1 MFECASEERRPIT
14 VPKLRINR
22 EIRVKEVRVI
32 GLEGEQLGVLPVRE
46 AMMKAEEVGYDLVEV
61 APTNNPPVCR
71 IMDYGKYKY
80 ELSKKLHAQK
90 LHQKGTHVKE
100 VKLRPYTS
108 SHDLEVKLRHVK
120 RFLEEGNKVKITL
133 MFRGREMAYKELGRA
148 VMAKV
153 VQNVSGFGN
162 VEQPP
167 TMEGRNLIMLLIPK
181 PTKS

>member
-1 MFECASEERRPIT
+1 
-14 VPKLRINR
+14 LRVNY

-32 GLEGEQLGVLPVRE
+32 GLEGEQLGILPTRE
-46 AMMKAEEVGYDLVEV
+46 AIKKAEEVGYDLVEV

-80 ELSKKLHAQK
+80 EQSKKLHAQK

-108 SHDLEVKLRHVK
+108 PHDLEVKLRHVK

-133 MFRGREMAYKELGRA
+133 MFRGREMAYQDAGKA
-148 VMAKV
+148 VMDKV
-153 VQNVSGFGN
+153 IQNVSGYGS
-162 VEQPP
+162 VEQQP
-167 TMEGRNLIMLLIPK
+167 TMEGRNLVMLLTPK
-181 PTKS
+181 STKS